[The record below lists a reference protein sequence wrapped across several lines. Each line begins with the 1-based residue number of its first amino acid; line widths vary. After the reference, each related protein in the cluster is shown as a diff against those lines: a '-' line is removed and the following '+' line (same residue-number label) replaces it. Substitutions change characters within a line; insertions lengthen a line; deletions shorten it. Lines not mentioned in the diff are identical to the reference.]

1 MGASLLTRKETSD
14 LEQTIDIVHEY
25 TYLGTRNSSTGN
37 FSVSRTLERGSHS
50 RSFRLAEK
58 HRH

>member
-1 MGASLLTRKETSD
+1 MKRAKKTSD

-58 HRH
+58 HKH